1 MPKVRSILML
11 SNGHGEDI
19 IGAALLRDLLEKE
32 SGLWV
37 RVLPI
42 VGQGNAYKDLPVK
55 LLGPLKKLPTGGFM
69 RQNLKNFYKDL
80 KGGLLGHTYEQI
92 QVLRQVRNEIDLVI
106 CVGDVLLVLLA
117 GLFVKKPMVFLPT
130 AKSEYITGH
139 YTIEKRLM
147 RKHANLVLPRDEKT
161 AKVLAEFGV
170 EARFVGNAMMDS
182 FKISGRDFDLDND
195 ARVVGILP
203 GSRDEAYQNMKTI
216 LKVIERLESLKV
228 DKMEY
233 LVALANQISLERLE
247 RKANE
252 IGWKMIRPNE
262 SDQTRLPD
270 GVVALLVSPINI
282 TINLTKG
289 SFGDLLEKSE
299 IFIGLAGTANE
310 QAVGMGKPLVAF
322 ATDGAQFNK
331 KFVKAQ
337 KKLLGDSISVVEPIP
352 EKIAE
357 ELLVILYDQDK
368 YQRMA
373 KIGEE
378 RLGPKGGI
386 HRMSTLILEQLGL

>member
-32 SGLWV
+32 QGLWV

-42 VGQGNAYKDLPVK
+42 VGDGKAYKDLPVK

-69 RQNLKNFYKDL
+69 RQNLKNFYKDIR
-80 KGGLLGHTYEQI
+80 GGLLGHTYDQI
-92 QVLRQVRNEIDLVI
+92 QVLRKVRNEVDLVI
-106 CVGDVLLVLLA
+106 SVGDVLLVLLA
-117 GLFVKKPMVFLPT
+117 GLFVKKQMVFLPT

-139 YTIEKRLM
+139 YGVEKSLM
-147 RKHANLVLPRDEKT
+147 RKYAHLVLPRDEKT
-161 AKVLAEFGV
+161 AKVLAESNV
-170 EARFVGNAMMDS
+170 PARFVGNAMMDS
-182 FKISGRDFDLDND
+182 YKIFQRNFDIAED
-195 ARVVGILP
+195 ARIVGILP
-203 GSRDEAYQNMKTI
+203 GSRDEAYQNMKDI

-247 RKANE
+247 RQANE
-252 IGWKMIRPNE
+252 IGWKMIRSSEQNMLAE
-262 SDQTRLPD
+262 
-270 GVVALLVSPINI
+270 GIVALLVSQNEICVK
-282 TINLTKG
+282 LTKG

-322 ATDGAQFNK
+322 PTAGPQFNE

-337 KKLLGDSISVVEPIP
+337 KKLLGDSISVVELNP
-352 EKIAE
+352 EKVAE
-357 ELLVILYDQDK
+357 ELLMILYDK
-368 YQRMA
+368 ERYQKMG
-373 KIGEE
+373 KIGIE
-378 RLGPKGGI
+378 RMGPKGGI
-386 HRMSTLILEQLGL
+386 HRMSKLILEQLGL